1 MDELEEMR
9 SAVAGLDPLGVVPG
23 TGHLLPA
30 AGEAP
35 DLIAKAK
42 SGEAGSA
49 PLKNRRREEFCRIL
63 TGWGGDG
70 IRKKNCEAYERVY
83 GKSGAT
89 ARTQSSWLLSIPEVR
104 ERVAWLEK
112 KVSEAKRHDYL
123 AAQREIDEL
132 RLGIIERAKKNS
144 KLAAVALV
152 AARDFEA
159 AHGLNEAQGSESVE
173 VAAASVDDVLGSVR
187 AILARVVKGG
197 AK

>member
-1 MDELEEMR
+1 ML
-9 SAVAGLDPLGVVPG
+9 
-23 TGHLLPA
+23 
-30 AGEAP
+30 
-35 DLIAKAK
+35 K
-42 SGEAGSA
+42 SLFPMKQLRLSQ
-49 PLKNRRREEFCRIL
+49 KY
-63 TGWGGDG
+63 
-70 IRKKNCEAYERVY
+70 RKKNCEAYERVY

-123 AAQREIDEL
+123 AAQREIDEM
-132 RLGIIERAKKNS
+132 RLGIIEKAKKNS

-159 AHGLNEAQGSESVE
+159 AHGLNEAQGSESAE